1 MRVLII
7 ANPIVGIH
15 KEKRKI
21 IQNIVAHIVRHGGSA
36 DITYSMKA
44 GTGKLRS
51 SRASLEGYDAV
62 YAAGGDGT
70 INDVASGLINR
81 NIPLGIIPLGTGN
94 GLARALGIPF
104 EPDKLIRMFEANK
117 TADIDVGKIS
127 SRFFL
132 ATAGMGYDASIAHDF
147 NLRKKSWRKVYTYFF
162 LAVKHYF
169 LKSTENMTLIID
181 GKKIQRKVFALTI
194 SNTSQY
200 GSGAVIAPQAD
211 PTSGTLIAVIIPKFN
226 LINIIPAVIKLFNGS
241 INELKGIEYFEFKN
255 LRIKRENAGLY
266 HVDGETFEGDAN
278 SNVTVLP
285 RSLKV
290 IFP

>member
-15 KEKRKI
+15 KEKRKF
-21 IQNIVAHIVRHGGSA
+21 IQNIVAHIVRNGGSA

-104 EPDKLIRMFEANK
+104 EPDKLIRMFEANR
-117 TADIDVGKIS
+117 TTHYSHRNNSAVGI
-127 SRFFL
+127 
-132 ATAGMGYDASIAHDF
+132 
-147 NLRKKSWRKVYTYFF
+147 
-162 LAVKHYF
+162 
-169 LKSTENMTLIID
+169 
-181 GKKIQRKVFALTI
+181 
-194 SNTSQY
+194 
-200 GSGAVIAPQAD
+200 
-211 PTSGTLIAVIIPKFN
+211 
-226 LINIIPAVIKLFNGS
+226 
-241 INELKGIEYFEFKN
+241 
-255 LRIKRENAGLY
+255 
-266 HVDGETFEGDAN
+266 
-278 SNVTVLP
+278 
-285 RSLKV
+285 
-290 IFP
+290 